1 MARLMLQDLPAA
13 WAWLEWAQAL
23 GECLD
28 EGREWCHTDRGPL
41 WQAIDKLGQEWSEE

>member
-1 MARLMLQDLPAA
+1 MARLMLQDLPAP

-28 EGREWCHTDRGPL
+28 EGRAFCALPLPYLRFGGPAL
-41 WQAIDKLGQEWSEE
+41 